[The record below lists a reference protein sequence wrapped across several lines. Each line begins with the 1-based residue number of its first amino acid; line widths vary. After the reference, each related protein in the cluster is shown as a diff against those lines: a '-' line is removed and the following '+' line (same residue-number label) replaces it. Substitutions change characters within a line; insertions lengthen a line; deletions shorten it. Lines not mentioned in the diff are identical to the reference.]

1 MRASHPFV
9 LTLTRPS
16 LALALALALAATDG
30 ANSAGFSYLRIPLGA
45 SDFSANGEQT
55 SPRRLV
61 CLSTLGWQTADTHTR
76 RHAVYSFDDVSG
88 DNALNSFNI
97 NNAPSYLFSVLNDIR
112 SINSL
117 LRIHILPWS
126 PVCRRCYPQAAY
138 RMHSHVW

>member
-1 MRASHPFV
+1 MCI
-9 LTLTRPS
+9 
-16 LALALALALAATDG
+16 G
-30 ANSAGFSYLRIPLGA
+30 
-45 SDFSANGEQT
+45 
-55 SPRRLV
+55 
-61 CLSTLGWQTADTHTR
+61 TLGWQTADTHTR

-138 RMHSHVW
+138 RMHSHVSAVVAGMDEGFRDHERGKLPLKLYQRL